1 MVLGRHHR
9 RPPCTQILNDM
20 DTCRQ
25 RLWKKAFI
33 GVAVSTLPMN
43 RNTRPPGPLPPPL
56 PYIPPP
62 PHPVPRTLEMEDNVG
77 WGPRP
82 CLRYSHCS
90 LPPCLCSA
98 FFPPPQVLGGVV
110 WGGCLWRVSWES
122 ELVTRQLGLGS
133 GCQCEASVPH
143 FA

>member
-1 MVLGRHHR
+1 MLGRHHQ
-9 RPPCTQILNDM
+9 RPPCTQTLNDM

-56 PYIPPP
+56 PSFPPP

-82 CLRYSHCS
+82 CLRYSHCA
-90 LPPCLCSA
+90 LPPLPLLCLLPVPTSA
-98 FFPPPQVLGGVV
+98 G
-110 WGGCLWRVSWES
+110 WGGLGWVFMEGLLGVGAGDSATWS
-122 ELVTRQLGLGS
+122 GLGV
-133 GCQCEASVPH
+133 SV
-143 FA
+143 